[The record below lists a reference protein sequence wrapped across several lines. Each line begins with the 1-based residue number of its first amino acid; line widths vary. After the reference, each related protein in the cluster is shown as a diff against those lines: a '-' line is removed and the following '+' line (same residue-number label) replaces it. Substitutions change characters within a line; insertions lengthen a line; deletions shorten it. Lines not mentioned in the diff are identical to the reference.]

1 MYSTNQKDKVAELI
15 GDRCLIQSKHKREK
29 RIEEYMGQNNPNAE
43 VKSISHTTDKLNS
56 VRVPWR
62 NQINI
67 LLVALQ

>member
-1 MYSTNQKDKVAELI
+1 M
-15 GDRCLIQSKHKREK
+15 R
-29 RIEEYMGQNNPNAE
+29 QNNPNAE